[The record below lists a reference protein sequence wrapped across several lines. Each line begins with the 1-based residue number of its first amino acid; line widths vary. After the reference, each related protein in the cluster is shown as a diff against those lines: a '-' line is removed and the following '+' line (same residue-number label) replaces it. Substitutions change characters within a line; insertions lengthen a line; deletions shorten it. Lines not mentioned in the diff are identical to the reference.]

1 MWRTTPNP
9 NHNTNLTTILPQF
22 GGKIGG
28 KLGLFNP
35 NFHKLTP
42 TTQHQ
47 PNFWAKMTRNW
58 GYPQLGPNFL
68 HIPGPNSMK
77 YPRNRELQALMNRPT
92 IFNHRKVWPPFI
104 QSITLLTLLYWLV
117 LQSSLGTNQY
127 AILKRVLQ
135 PTVKSYYDTS
145 FMMAPTAITNAKV
158 KIPVWF
164 TLFLMN
170 YVKYKSNFL
179 DVKIPVGK
187 LPDSS
192 VV

>member
-1 MWRTTPNP
+1 MLREIVRHNLIYTWSGSISISIVIFLYRDKVCAKWCFDTLNHNPNPINMWRTTPNP

-68 HIPGPNSMK
+68 HIPGVSLNFVFWA
-77 YPRNRELQALMNRPT
+77 Q
-92 IFNHRKVWPPFI
+92 F
-104 QSITLLTLLYWLV
+104 QSWSWSLRLCII
-117 LQSSLGTNQY
+117 SLG
-127 AILKRVLQ
+127 
-135 PTVKSYYDTS
+135 
-145 FMMAPTAITNAKV
+145 
-158 KIPVWF
+158 IPFVCW
-164 TLFLMN
+164 
-170 YVKYKSNFL
+170 
-179 DVKIPVGK
+179 D
-187 LPDSS
+187 
-192 VV
+192 